1 MASAR
6 TGSELIAFPDHMKV
20 TAEAAN
26 WIVRLDRGA
35 LSADELDALREWVS
49 RSRRHRECL
58 VKMAG
63 DWDSMAILEGLA
75 DIFPLADFQSERR
88 QEEKYRG
95 DGLPGGPSRPG
106 IGSRARLA
114 WFGAAAALASAVV
127 AAALFA
133 PNAPLPAEYET
144 AAGEQARHILEDGS
158 VIALNTGS
166 RASVDYDGAR
176 RSVTL
181 FAGEAGFEVAEDPGR
196 PFVVYAGSGSA
207 EAVGTVFNVRI
218 TGALVDVT
226 VTEGVVRVLAD
237 SYTPRTVRVLDD
249 TPVLIPGGETSDNK
263 ELPDKHVLLTAG
275 QSARYDEVIRTLEA
289 QIPDEILERKL
300 AWRDGALIFSGETLE
315 EALAEIGRYTD
326 KELIITDDSVA
337 KMRIGGH
344 YKTDDIDALLSALS
358 AGFGLKV
365 ETLEGDRIQL
375 SAL

>member
-6 TGSELIAFPDHMKV
+6 TGSALIAFPDHMKV

-75 DIFPLADFQSERR
+75 DIFPLADFQSERH
-88 QEEKYRG
+88 QEKKYRG

-114 WFGAAAALASAVV
+114 WFGAAALASAVV

-133 PNAPLPAEYET
+133 PNAPQPAEYET

-237 SYTPRTVRVLDD
+237 SHAPRTVRVPGD

-263 ELPDKHVLLTAG
+263 EPAAGKQVLLTAG

-326 KELIITDDSVA
+326 KELIITDASIA